1 MELKEIIQEMD
12 RLRDELDKLR
22 PISEDRLNR
31 LNQKLRLDWN
41 YHSNSI
47 EGNTLTASETR
58 AFLLHGI
65 TAKGKPFRDY
75 VEMKGHNEALKKLED
90 IVHKDIQITED
101 LIKEIHKII
110 LVEPYDGESKINPG
124 EYKKRPNYLYSPEG
138 ERIDF
143 EPSGEVPRLMNE
155 LVNWLNDH
163 IDPPKRKK
171 RKYDLHPLII
181 ATGFHAQFIKIHP
194 FGDGNGRMA
203 RILTNLILM
212 LCGYVPAIVRLEN
225 RKAYYNALNAST
237 LDSPEPLAEFIGE
250 ECIRSLEIAIKAARG
265 ESIDEP
271 EDIDKKMSLLDQ
283 KIKGMGEEE
292 ITIEKSKEVTDDL
305 IEHLVLPIV
314 KQTMDKLSR
323 FREHFHQIEF
333 QYELDGTRLTRRDP
347 NIMVKDVKE
356 RLQSKPKAANRFKF
370 HAKLMGFK
378 KSGIDTFDLNKGF
391 WIQFKQYKYVLS
403 YSPGKPTLDYP
414 YHKRMDD
421 KDIEEISTSIFDQV
435 FNEINIRLDRKNNKG
450 K

>member
-1 MELKEIIQEMD
+1 MELKEIIIKMD
-12 RLRDELDKLR
+12 QIREELDSLR
-22 PISEDRLNR
+22 PIPEDRMNR

-75 VEMKGHNEALKKLED
+75 VEMKGHDKALKKLED
-90 IVHKDIQITED
+90 IVHKDVNITER
-101 LIKEIHKII
+101 LIKEIHQII
-110 LVEPYDGESKINPG
+110 LVEPYDGKAGINPG
-124 EYKKRPNYLYSPEG
+124 QYKKQPNYLYSPEG

-143 EPSGEVPRLMNE
+143 EPPEEVPRLMNE
-155 LVNWLNDH
+155 LVNWLNNH
-163 IDPPKRKK
+163 NDPPKRKK
-171 RKYDLHPLII
+171 RQYDLHPLVI

-212 LCGYVPAIVRLEN
+212 LCGYVPAIVRLEK
-225 RKAYYNALNAST
+225 RTDYYNALNAST

-250 ECIRSLEIAIKAARG
+250 ECIRSLEIAKKAARG

-283 KIKGMGEEE
+283 KIKGMEEEE
-292 ITIEKSKEVTDDL
+292 ITIEKSKEVTNNL
-305 IEHLVLPIV
+305 FEHLVLPVIE
-314 KQTMDKLSR
+314 KTMDKLSR

-333 QYELDGTRLTRRDP
+333 AYDIDGNGKSHSDP
-347 NIMVKDVKE
+347 NELEKDLRE
-356 RLQSKPKAANRFKF
+356 TWLSKPKAVNRFNF
-370 HAKLMGFK
+370 NVKLMGFK
-378 KSGIDTFDLNKGF
+378 KSGIDTFDINKGF
-391 WIQFKQYKYVLS
+391 RIQFEQFKYILS
-403 YSPGKPTLDYP
+403 YAPQKPRLDYP

-421 KDIEEISTSIFDQV
+421 QDIEEISTSIFDQI
-435 FNEINIRLDRKNNKG
+435 FNEINMRLDEKSNS
-450 K
+450 

>member
-1 MELKEIIQEMD
+1 MELKQIIQQMD
-12 RLRDELDKLR
+12 HLREELDKLR
-22 PISEDRLNR
+22 PIPEDRLNR

-58 AFLLHGI
+58 AFILYGI

-90 IVHKDIQITED
+90 IVHKDIQITEN

-110 LVEPYDGESKINPG
+110 LVEPYEGESEINPG
-124 EYKKRPNYLYSPEG
+124 EYKKHPNYLYSPEG

-143 EPSGEVPRLMNE
+143 EPPEEVPRLMNE
-155 LVNWLNDH
+155 LVNWLNNH

-171 RKYDLHPLII
+171 RQYDLHPLII
-181 ATGFHAQFIKIHP
+181 ATGFHARFIKIHP

-212 LCGYVPAIVRLEN
+212 LCGYVPAIVRLEKRN
-225 RKAYYNALNAST
+225 DYYNALNAST
-237 LDSPEPLAEFIGE
+237 LDNPEPLAEFIGE

-283 KIKGMGEEE
+283 KIKGRGEEE

-305 IEHLVLPIV
+305 FEHLVLPVV
-314 KQTMDKLSR
+314 KQTIDKLNR
-323 FREHFHQIEF
+323 FSEHFHHIEF
-333 QYELDGTRLTRRDP
+333 AYDIDGNGKSHSDPDELE
-347 NIMVKDVKE
+347 KDLRE
-356 RLQSKPKAANRFKF
+356 TWLSKPKAVNRFKF
-370 HAKLMGFK
+370 NAKLLGFK
-378 KSGIDTFDLNKGF
+378 KSGMDTFDINKGF
-391 WIQFKQYKYVLS
+391 WIQFEQFKYVLS
-403 YSPGKPTLDYP
+403 YSPGKPSHDYP
-414 YHKRMDD
+414 YHKRMDGR
-421 KDIEEISTSIFDQV
+421 DIEEISTSIFDQV

>member
-1 MELKEIIQEMD
+1 MELNDIIQEMD
-12 RLRDELDKLR
+12 RLRDELDALR

-65 TAKGKPFRDY
+65 TSKGKPFRDY
-75 VEMKGHNEALKKLED
+75 VEMKGHNEAIKKLED
-90 IVHKDIQITED
+90 IVHKDIQITEN

-110 LVEPYDGESKINPG
+110 LVEPHDGESEINPG
-124 EYKKRPNYLYSPEG
+124 QYKKQPNYLYSPGG

-143 EPSGEVPRLMNE
+143 EPPEEVPRLMNE
-155 LVNWLNDH
+155 LVNWLNNH
-163 IDPPKRKK
+163 IEPPKRRK
-171 RKYDLHPLII
+171 RKYDLHPLVI

-212 LCGYVPAIVRLEN
+212 LCGYLPAIVRLEK
-225 RKAYYNALNAST
+225 RKAYYNALNASS
-237 LDSPEPLAEFIGE
+237 LDNPEPLAEFIGE
-250 ECIRSLEIAIKAARG
+250 ECIHSLEIAIKAAKG

-292 ITIEKSKEVTDDL
+292 TTIEKSKKVTDDL
-305 IEHLVLPIV
+305 FEHFVLPLV

-323 FREHFHQIEF
+323 FKEHFHQIEF
-333 QYELDGTRLTRRDP
+333 QYDLDDNGISSSDP
-347 NIMVKDVKE
+347 NILEKDLQE
-356 RLQSKPKAANRFKF
+356 RWLSKGRPVNRFKF
-370 HAKLMGFK
+370 NAKLIGFK
-378 KSGIDTFDLNKGF
+378 KSGMDTFDINKEF
-391 WIQFKQYKYVLS
+391 WIKQ
-403 YSPGKPTLDYP
+403 SPTKMCPL
-414 YHKRMDD
+414 
-421 KDIEEISTSIFDQV
+421 F
-435 FNEINIRLDRKNNKG
+435 
-450 K
+450 

>member
-1 MELKEIIQEMD
+1 MELKQIIQQMD

-22 PISEDRLNR
+22 PIPEDRLNR

-58 AFLLHGI
+58 AFILYGI

-90 IVHKDIQITED
+90 IVHKEVQITEK

-110 LVEPYDGESKINPG
+110 LVEPYDGESEINPG
-124 EYKKRPNYLYSPEG
+124 EYKKQPNYLYSPEG

-143 EPSGEVPRLMNE
+143 EPPEEVPRLMNE
-155 LVNWLNDH
+155 LVNWLNNH
-163 IDPPKRKK
+163 IEPPKRKK
-171 RKYDLHPLII
+171 RKYDLHPLVI

-212 LCGYVPAIVRLEN
+212 LCGYVPAIVRLEKRN
-225 RKAYYNALNAST
+225 DYYNALNAST

-250 ECIRSLEIAIKAARG
+250 ECIRSLEIAIKAAKG

-271 EDIDKKMSLLDQ
+271 EDIDKKMSLLDK

-305 IEHLVLPIV
+305 FEHLVLPLV

-323 FREHFHQIEF
+323 FKEHFHQIEF
-333 QYELDGTRLTRRDP
+333 QYELDGTGITRRDP
-347 NIMVKDVKE
+347 NILENDLQE

-370 HAKLMGFK
+370 NAKLMGFK
-378 KSGIDTFDLNKGF
+378 KSGIDAFDINKGF
-391 WIQFKQYKYVLS
+391 WIKFEQYKYVLS
-403 YSPGKPTLDYP
+403 YSPGNPTLDYP

-421 KDIEEISTSIFDQV
+421 RDIEEISTSIFDQV
-435 FNEINIRLDRKNNKG
+435 FNEINLRLDKK

>member
-1 MELKEIIQEMD
+1 MELKEIIKEMD
-12 RLRDELDKLR
+12 RLRDELDALR
-22 PISEDRLNR
+22 PIPEDRLNR

-75 VEMKGHNEALKKLED
+75 VEMRGHNEALKKLED
-90 IVHKDIQITED
+90 IVHKDVQITEN

-110 LVEPYDGESKINPG
+110 LVEPHDGESEINPG
-124 EYKKRPNYLYSPEG
+124 QYKKQPNYLYSPEG

-143 EPSGEVPRLMNE
+143 EPPEEVPRLMNE
-155 LVNWLNDH
+155 LVNWLNNH
-163 IDPPKRKK
+163 IEPPKRKT
-171 RKYDLHPLII
+171 RKYDLHPLVI
-181 ATGFHAQFIKIHP
+181 ATGFHVQFIKIHP

-212 LCGYVPAIVRLEN
+212 LCGYVPAIVRLEK

-237 LDSPEPLAEFIGE
+237 LDNPEPLAEFIGE
-250 ECIRSLEIAIKAARG
+250 ECIRSLEIAIKAAKG

-305 IEHLVLPIV
+305 FEHLVLPLVQQI
-314 KQTMDKLSR
+314 MEKLSR
-323 FREHFHQIEF
+323 FKEHFHKIEF
-333 QYELDGTRLTRRDP
+333 TYSINGGGRALDDPASLEQVWKSYERP
-347 NIMVKDVKE
+347 INE
-356 RLQSKPKAANRFKF
+356 FKLNC
-370 HAKLMGFK
+370 KLKGFK
-378 KSGIDTFDLNKGF
+378 KAGMDTFDIHKGF
-391 WIQFKQYKYVLS
+391 GIKFEQFKYVLS
-403 YSPGKPTLDYP
+403 YTSDKPRLDYP
-414 YHKRMDD
+414 YHRRLDD
-421 KDIEEISTSIFDQV
+421 QEIEEISTSIFDQV
-435 FNEINIRLDRKNNKG
+435 FDEINMRLDKKKQKG